1 MLVSLRPFSLSLELF
16 GKVILGHYMSF
27 HALCAGKY
35 RSAQTHVYQVNPI
48 WRIIMLGASTYEVI
62 EEKVIGVLGLGIN
75 AGDYL

>member
-1 MLVSLRPFSLSLELF
+1 
-16 GKVILGHYMSF
+16 MSF

-35 RSAQTHVYQVNPI
+35 RSARTHVYQVNPI
-48 WRIIMLGASTYEVI
+48 WRIIMLGALTYEVI